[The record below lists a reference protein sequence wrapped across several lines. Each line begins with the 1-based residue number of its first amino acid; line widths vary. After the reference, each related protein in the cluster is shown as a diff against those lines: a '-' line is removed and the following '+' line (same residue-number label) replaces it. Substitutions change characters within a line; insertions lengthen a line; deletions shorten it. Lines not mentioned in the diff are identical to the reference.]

1 MDSGCWH
8 RLAKALGGCA
18 LLLHAAAQAASVC
31 SQPMRAP
38 VAALGLSVTV
48 TADGTAVGGIYP
60 ELLRGIDPSC
70 RIEYQVVPRARQ
82 QRLFEIGKA
91 DLLIPAS
98 RTPQRDEYATFVPV
112 LSGRAVL
119 ISLTPQTRAPVRSA
133 AELLERRELRVAVV
147 RGYDFGPEYRQLT
160 EALAAK
166 GRLLTT
172 AEASSVVRM
181 LDEGIADVAL
191 MNSSILLGA
200 MLEAPKLRGMVSRLH
215 NEALPELP
223 WAETGVYVSKRS
235 GLTEAEQHAVIEQI
249 EALTRSGR
257 AWAAYQKRFPPG
269 SLNDSIRPRWPGKEE
284 GSDAQR

>member
-1 MDSGCWH
+1 MVSGCLH
-8 RLAKALGGCA
+8 RLVKALSGCA
-18 LLLHAAAQAASVC
+18 LMLHAVAQAAAAC
-31 SQPMRAP
+31 SQPLQAP

-48 TADGTAVGGIYP
+48 TADGTGVGGIYP
-60 ELLRGIDPSC
+60 ELLRGLDASC

-82 QRLFEIGKA
+82 QRLFEVGKA

-119 ISLTPQTRAPVRSA
+119 VSLRPQTRAPVHSA
-133 AELLERRELRVAVV
+133 AELLERRELKVAVV
-147 RGYDFGPEYRQLT
+147 RGYDFGPEYLQIT
-160 EALAAK
+160 TALAAQ
-166 GRLLTT
+166 GRLLPT

-191 MNSSILLGA
+191 MNGSILLGA
-200 MLEAPKLRGMVSRLH
+200 MLEAPKLRGMVARLH
-215 NEALPELP
+215 NEPLPELP

-235 GLTEAEQHAVIEQI
+235 GLSEPEQRAVIEQI

-257 AWAAYQKRFPPG
+257 AWAAFQKRFPPG